1 MARMITRPMR
11 LAMSMPNA
19 QEGRLPP
26 TRLIITTMRENM
38 TMAVTKIEIH
48 DTSALG
54 GVRFIRMLWEQ
65 VLDKA
70 DSRLLQE
77 EPLIN
82 SGWCRR

>member
-1 MARMITRPMR
+1 MR
-11 LAMSMPNA
+11 MPNA

-54 GVRFIRMLWEQ
+54 GVRFIRML
-65 VLDKA
+65 
-70 DSRLLQE
+70 
-77 EPLIN
+77 
-82 SGWCRR
+82 